1 MNLQLKEYQD
11 EKVEEL
17 KDKINELLE
26 LDGNKVCIF
35 EAPTGSGKTIMV
47 GEFLKRLVNPL
58 DREDGKQFSFI
69 WISVRDLHNQSK
81 KSLEKNFENVFRYSY
96 FEDLQNNIIG
106 KNEILFLNWEK
117 VYNKD
122 RIYIR
127 ENEKGKNLSSII
139 ENTKQTGREIILII
153 DESHHTNVGVNATRV
168 RADISAKIVLEV
180 SATPIFHDPDAHI
193 KVTF

>member
-1 MNLQLKEYQD
+1 MNLQLKQYQD

-17 KDKINELLE
+17 KNKVNELLE
-26 LDGNKVCIF
+26 LDGSKLCIF

-69 WISVRDLHNQSK
+69 WISVRDLHDQSK
-81 KSLEKNFENVFRYSY
+81 KSLEHHFENVFRYSY
-96 FEDLQNNIIG
+96 FKDLQNNIIG

-117 VYNKD
+117 IYNKD

-127 ENEKGKNLSSII
+127 DNEKGKNLSNIV
-139 ENTKQTGREIILII
+139 ENTKQTGREIILIV
-153 DESHHTNVGVNATRV
+153 DESHHTNLGPNATRV
-168 RADISAKIVLEV
+168 RADISAKITLEV
-180 SATPIFHDPDAHI
+180 SATPVFRDPDGN
-193 KVTF
+193 F

>member
-1 MNLQLKEYQD
+1 MLENLELKLYQD

-17 KDKINELLE
+17 KNKVNELLE
-26 LDGNKVCIF
+26 LDGSKLCIF

-69 WISVRDLHNQSK
+69 WISVRDLHDQSK
-81 KSLEKNFENVFRYSY
+81 KSLEHHFENVFRYSY
-96 FEDLQNNIIG
+96 FKDLQNNIIG

-117 VYNKD
+117 IYNKD

-127 ENEKGKNLSSII
+127 DNEKGKNLSNIV
-139 ENTKQTGREIILII
+139 ENTKQTGREIILIV
-153 DESHHTNVGVNATRV
+153 DESHHTNLGPNATRV
-168 RADISAKIVLEV
+168 CTDISPPK
-180 SATPIFHDPDAHI
+180 
-193 KVTF
+193 